1 MSQNLSQAEV
11 DAALALPAD
20 ARYDFFIKQ
29 VVADG
34 QVWGL
39 VSDRGWSL
47 AAVGEQA
54 CLALWP
60 HQQFAAAC
68 ALDAWADAVPQP
80 LNLDQFKLL
89 LEQLDQQD
97 TPVAVF
103 MTPSAEGSVV
113 AAQDL
118 WSSLWACLREEL
130 ARHGADTDGAQT

>member
-1 MSQNLSQAEV
+1 MSNILSQTEV
-11 DAALALPAD
+11 DAVLALPDD
-20 ARYDFFIKQ
+20 ARFDYFVKQ

-47 AAVGEQA
+47 AAVGEQT

-68 ALDAWADAVPQP
+68 ALDVWADAVPEA

-89 LEQLDQQD
+89 LEQLDQQE
-97 TPVAVF
+97 TSVAVF
-103 MTPSAEGSVV
+103 MTPSAQGSVV
-113 AAQDL
+113 APEDL
-118 WSSLWACLREEL
+118 WNSLWACLQEEL
-130 ARHGADTDGAQT
+130 VRYGVDD